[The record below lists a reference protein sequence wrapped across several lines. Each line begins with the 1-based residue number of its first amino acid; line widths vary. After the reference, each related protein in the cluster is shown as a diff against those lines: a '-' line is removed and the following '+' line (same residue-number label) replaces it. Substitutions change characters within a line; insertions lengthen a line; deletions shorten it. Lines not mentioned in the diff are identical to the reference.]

1 MPSLGHPLATGNAR
15 KGGSFPELSSIVD
28 VELRE
33 QSLLNLLHGL
43 P

>member
-1 MPSLGHPLATGNAR
+1 LATGNLR
-15 KGGSFPELSSIVD
+15 KGRSFPEISSIVD
-28 VELRE
+28 VELRG